1 MTEAVNTTKQM
12 KKYISRR
19 ITGLFLVSLFGLLIF
34 TSLTLAVQ
42 LSDLILDRSESFITV
57 FKLLS
62 LKVPEFMGFALPIS
76 LVVSTFIVL
85 ARLMSNQEI
94 LAFQLGGYSLKRVAY
109 PILIVGLLVSLA
121 TFGLNNY
128 LAPWANYQYRREIY
142 RITTENPLP
151 DVQSDLFFKDP
162 SGRTIYV
169 GEYIEAERRVKDV
182 LIFNSSGLNFPGLN
196 LPENYPELL
205 SSKSGALTEEG
216 WKLNGGQLIGLNEA
230 GEVNY
235 TMKFEELTVKI
246 DKAVEN
252 LVFSSRKTEEMGLVQ
267 LWNQVRAAE
276 GAGRAGAKLK
286 FALHSRFAR
295 PLAGLVF
302 VLFSVPLSLI
312 LRHRSRAIGVLLALL
327 SVGGYQ
333 GVLLWGQTTVRSNA
347 LQPFLGAWLP
357 NMLLGG
363 VGLLLFFALDNA
375 DLKSEISRLSQK
387 IAFRA

>member
-1 MTEAVNTTKQM
+1 M
-12 KKYISRR
+12 KKYVSRQ
-19 ITGLFLVSLFGLLIF
+19 IAGLFLVALFGLLIF

-42 LSDLILDRSESFITV
+42 LSDLILDRSESFVTV
-57 FKLLS
+57 FRLLS

-94 LAFQLGGYSLKRVAY
+94 LAFQLGGYSLKRLAF

-121 TFGLNNY
+121 SFGLNNY

-169 GEYIEAERRVKDV
+169 GEYSEEERKVKDV
-182 LIFNSSGLNFPGLN
+182 LIFNSAGLNFPGLN
-196 LPENYPELL
+196 LPEDYPELL
-205 SSKSGALTEEG
+205 SSESGTLTETG

-230 GEVNY
+230 GEVDY
-235 TMKFEELTVKI
+235 TMKFEKLTV
-246 DKAVEN
+246 DVNEAVEN
-252 LVFSSRKTEEMGLVQ
+252 LVFSSRKTEEMGLIQ

-276 GAGRAGAKLK
+276 GAGKADSKLK

-333 GVLLWGQTTVRSNA
+333 GVLLWGQTTVRNNA
-347 LQPFLGAWLP
+347 MQPFLGAWLP

-363 VGLLLFFALDNA
+363 VGLLLFFVLDNA
-375 DLKSEISRLSQK
+375 GLKSEISRLGK
-387 IAFRA
+387 GIAPWS

>member
-1 MTEAVNTTKQM
+1 MR
-12 KKYISRR
+12 KYISKQ
-19 ITGLFLVSLFGLLIF
+19 ITGLFLVAVFGLIIF

-42 LSDLILDRSESFITV
+42 LSDLILDRSESFLTV

-85 ARLMSNQEI
+85 ARLMNNQEI

-128 LAPWANYQYRREIY
+128 LAPWANYRYRKEIY

-151 DVQSDLFFKDP
+151 NVQSDLFFKDP

-169 GEYIEAERRVKDV
+169 GKYKEKEKRVEDV
-182 LIFNSSGLNFPGLN
+182 LIFNSGGLDFPGLN
-196 LPENYPELL
+196 LPEDYPELL
-205 SSKSGALTEEG
+205 SSQSGALTDQG
-216 WKLNGGQLIGLNEA
+216 WRLRGGQLIGLNEA
-230 GEVNY
+230 GKVNY
-235 TMKFEELTVKI
+235 TMKFDELTVEI
-246 DKAVEN
+246 DKAIEN
-252 LVFSSRKTEEMGLVQ
+252 LVFSSRKTEEMGLVA
-267 LWNQVRAAE
+267 LWNRVRAAE
-276 GAGRAGAKLK
+276 EAGRAGSKLK
-286 FALHSRFAR
+286 LALYSRFSQ

-312 LRHRSRAIGVLLALL
+312 LRHRSRAVGILLALI

-333 GVLLWGQTTVRSNA
+333 GVLLWGQSTVRQGA
-347 LQPFLGAWLP
+347 LAPYLGAWLP
-357 NMLLGG
+357 DMIFGG
-363 VGLLLFFALDNA
+363 VGVLLFLLLDNSGFSSKLA
-375 DLKSEISRLSQK
+375 NLVK
-387 IAFRA
+387 RANPWG

>member
-1 MTEAVNTTKQM
+1 M
-12 KKYISRR
+12 KKYVARR
-19 ITGLFLVSLFGLLIF
+19 IAGLFLVALFGLLIF

-42 LSDLILDRSESFITV
+42 LSDLILDRSESFVTV
-57 FKLLS
+57 FRLLS

-94 LAFQLGGYSLKRVAY
+94 LAFQLGGYSLKRLAY
-109 PILIVGLLVSLA
+109 PILVVGLLVSLA

-169 GEYIEAERRVKDV
+169 GEYSEEEKKVKDV
-182 LIFNSSGLNFPGLN
+182 LIFNSAGLNFPGLN
-196 LPENYPELL
+196 LPEDYPELL
-205 SSKSGALTEEG
+205 SSESGTLTETG

-230 GEVNY
+230 GEVDY
-235 TMKFEELTVKI
+235 TMKFEKLTV
-246 DKAVEN
+246 DVNEAVEN
-252 LVFSSRKTEEMGLVQ
+252 LVFSSRKTEEMGLIQ

-276 GAGRAGAKLK
+276 GAGKADSKLK

-333 GVLLWGQTTVRSNA
+333 GVLLWGQTTVRNNA
-347 LQPFLGAWLP
+347 MQPFLGAWLP

-363 VGLLLFFALDNA
+363 VGLLLFFALDNPG
-375 DLKSEISRLSQK
+375 LKSEISRLGK
-387 IAFRA
+387 GIAPWS

>member
-1 MTEAVNTTKQM
+1 M
-12 KKYISRR
+12 KKYVARR
-19 ITGLFLVSLFGLLIF
+19 IAGLFLVALFGLLIF

-42 LSDLILDRSESFITV
+42 LSDLILDRSESFVTV
-57 FKLLS
+57 FRLLS

-94 LAFQLGGYSLKRVAY
+94 LAFQLGGYSLKRLAF
-109 PILIVGLLVSLA
+109 PIMIVGLLVSLA
-121 TFGLNNY
+121 SFGLNNY

-169 GEYIEAERRVKDV
+169 GEYSEEERKVKDV
-182 LIFNSSGLNFPGLN
+182 LIFNSAGLNFPGLN
-196 LPENYPELL
+196 LPEDYPELL
-205 SSKSGALTEEG
+205 SSESGTLTETG

-230 GEVNY
+230 GEVDY
-235 TMKFEELTVKI
+235 TMKFEKLTV
-246 DKAVEN
+246 DVNEAVEN
-252 LVFSSRKTEEMGLVQ
+252 LVFSSRKTEEMGLIQ

-276 GAGRAGAKLK
+276 GAGKADSKLK
-286 FALHSRFAR
+286 FALHSRIAR

-333 GVLLWGQTTVRSNA
+333 GVLLWGQTAVRQGT
-347 LQPFLGAWLP
+347 LQPFLGAWTP
-357 NMLLGG
+357 NMILGG
-363 VGLLLFFALDNA
+363 VGLLLFLSLDNPG
-375 DLKSEISRLSQK
+375 LKSEISRLGK
-387 IAFRA
+387 GIAPWS

>member
-1 MTEAVNTTKQM
+1 M
-12 KKYISRR
+12 KKYLSRR
-19 ITGLFLVSLFGLLIF
+19 ITGLFLVALFGLLIF

-169 GEYIEAERRVKDV
+169 GEYIEGESRVKDV
-182 LIFNSSGLNFPGLN
+182 LIFNSAGLNFPGLN
-196 LPENYPELL
+196 LPEDYPELL
-205 SSKSGALTEEG
+205 SSESGALTEAG

-235 TMKFEELTVKI
+235 TMKFEELTVRI

-252 LVFSSRKTEEMGLVQ
+252 LVFSSRKTEEMGLAQ

-276 GAGRAGAKLK
+276 GAGKAGSKLQ

-312 LRHRSRAIGVLLALL
+312 LRHRSRAVGVLLALL

-347 LQPFLGAWLP
+347 MQPVLGAWLP
-357 NMLLGG
+357 NMILGG
-363 VGLLLFFALDNA
+363 VGLLLFLALDNA
-375 DLKSEISRLSQK
+375 GLKSEISRLSK
-387 IAFRA
+387 RVGPWSCGR

>member
-1 MTEAVNTTKQM
+1 M
-12 KKYISRR
+12 KKYVARR
-19 ITGLFLVSLFGLLIF
+19 IAGLFLVALFGLLIF

-42 LSDLILDRSESFITV
+42 LSDLILDRSESFVTV
-57 FKLLS
+57 FRLLS

-94 LAFQLGGYSLKRVAY
+94 LAFQLGGYSLKRLAY
-109 PILIVGLLVSLA
+109 PILVVGLLVSLA

-169 GEYIEAERRVKDV
+169 GEYSEEEKKVKDV
-182 LIFNSSGLNFPGLN
+182 LIFNSAGLNFPGLN
-196 LPENYPELL
+196 LPEDYPELL
-205 SSKSGALTEEG
+205 SSESGTLTETG

-230 GEVNY
+230 GEVDY
-235 TMKFEELTVKI
+235 TMKFEKLTV
-246 DKAVEN
+246 DVNEAVEN
-252 LVFSSRKTEEMGLVQ
+252 LVFSSRKTEEMGLIQ

-276 GAGRAGAKLK
+276 GAGKADSKLK

-302 VLFSVPLSLI
+302 VLFSVPLSLT

-333 GVLLWGQTTVRSNA
+333 GVLLWGQTAVRQGT
-347 LQPFLGAWLP
+347 LQPFLGAWTP
-357 NMLLGG
+357 NMILGG
-363 VGLLLFFALDNA
+363 VGLLLFLSLDNPG
-375 DLKSEISRLSQK
+375 LKSEISRLSK
-387 IAFRA
+387 RIVPWS